1 MIALVKFKAIVAG
14 KEKTFH
20 AGDKITEKE
29 VKELGLASKPNLAA
43 PTKTDE

>member
-1 MIALVKFKAIVAG
+1 MIALVKFKAIVGG
-14 KEKTFH
+14 KEKTFL

-29 VKELGLASKPNLAA
+29 AKELGLASKPNLAG